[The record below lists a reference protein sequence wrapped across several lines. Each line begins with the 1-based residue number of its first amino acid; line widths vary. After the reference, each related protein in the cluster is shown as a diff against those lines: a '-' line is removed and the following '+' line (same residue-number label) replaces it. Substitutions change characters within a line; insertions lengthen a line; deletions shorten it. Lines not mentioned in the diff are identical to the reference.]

1 MKNGNSDYYVS
12 QKKKLLKGF
21 DKVAQRAT
29 KCLIKNYNEDFA
41 RTVIEKTR
49 EKFEQII
56 PDIPYIGGKRNQFT
70 PVMIING
77 WIISFHRAMVG
88 YGKTTEESI
97 KICCETADD
106 YMRSLPGFL
115 LWVAEKQ

>member
-56 PDIPYIGGKRNQFT
+56 PEIPYIGGKRNQFT
-70 PVMIING
+70 PVMLI
-77 WIISFHRAMVG
+77 
-88 YGKTTEESI
+88 
-97 KICCETADD
+97 
-106 YMRSLPGFL
+106 
-115 LWVAEKQ
+115 